1 MRGTE
6 GERGGAIGK
15 EIFIFAIKWALNNVA
30 LGLRA
35 AQIAVGSKSRTGKC
49 CPQWA
54 GGSTGCR
61 LPGPRVPSQVR
72 AKDSLT
78 EIEPPNMSL
87 VLGLWTFTL
96 LDR

>member
-1 MRGTE
+1 MLLVANHVQESVAHNGQE
-6 GERGGAIGK
+6 AVPGA
-15 EIFIFAIKWALNNVA
+15 
-30 LGLRA
+30 
-35 AQIAVGSKSRTGKC
+35 GSES
-49 CPQWA
+49 A
-54 GGSTGCR
+54 E
-61 LPGPRVPSQVR
+61 SQVR

>member
-1 MRGTE
+1 MLLVANHVQESVAHNGQE
-6 GERGGAIGK
+6 AVPGA
-15 EIFIFAIKWALNNVA
+15 
-30 LGLRA
+30 
-35 AQIAVGSKSRTGKC
+35 GSE
-49 CPQWA
+49 
-54 GGSTGCR
+54 
-61 LPGPRVPSQVR
+61 SQVR

>member
-1 MRGTE
+1 MRERKGEGT
-6 GERGGAIGK
+6 IGK

-54 GGSTGCR
+54 GGCTGCR
-61 LPGPRVPSQVR
+61 VPDHGSESAESSPGQRF
-72 AKDSLT
+72 AD
-78 EIEPPNMSL
+78 
-87 VLGLWTFTL
+87 
-96 LDR
+96 